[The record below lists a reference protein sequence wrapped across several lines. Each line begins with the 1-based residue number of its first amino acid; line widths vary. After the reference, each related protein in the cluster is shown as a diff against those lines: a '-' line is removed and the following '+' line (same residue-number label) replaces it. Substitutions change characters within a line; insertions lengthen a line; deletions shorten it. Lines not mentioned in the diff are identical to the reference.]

1 MSSFELRNLT
11 EKLSFIKDFSS
22 LILPTII
29 TFVAVLVL
37 GGTILL
43 GNKLKET
50 VKKESISQLSGKI
63 KSLSKNSI
71 SSGQAEVE
79 EKYQLDYLNDANYI
93 ELLSIQTTQR
103 ALLSYKIFP
112 SPKDLSYLIFKEFGK
127 RFCEGIEKQLARI
140 KAVDCPTDAEINK
153 HLEISGLSVRSGFSY
168 AGMPSYSGTMGE
180 VMGTIQRAVCEDK
193 ALSAFV
199 YCNPANISGY
209 EFWEQY
215 QYLGVTEAVEDCWYW
230 QLAYWAIEDVLSTIG
245 KLNSGS
251 ASVFTSPV
259 KRLLEISFKAGSSGG
274 YGLRRVAA
282 SSSKTPYAMSN
293 VVRPG
298 YILSTRGT
306 SVKPY
311 TKRSCN
317 EDIDVIHFNVSV
329 IVSSKAVPYFIRELC
344 SGKEHR
350 FKGFHGD
357 KEEQVFKHNQIT
369 ILEITILPVLQE
381 SKEHALY
388 CYGDE
393 AVVKVELV
401 CEYIFMKKGYKE
413 IIPETVK
420 QLFGGTET
428 TLTGI

>member
-1 MSSFELRNLT
+1 MSSFELRGLT

-22 LILPTII
+22 LVLPAVI
-29 TFVAVLVL
+29 TFVAVLILGVTVL
-37 GGTILL
+37 S
-43 GNKLKET
+43 GNKLKKT
-50 VKKESISQLSGKI
+50 VKKESIGQLSGKI
-63 KSLSKNSI
+63 KSLSKNSV
-71 SSGQAEVE
+71 SSGQAGVE

-93 ELLSIQTTQR
+93 ELLSLQTTQR

-153 HLEISGLSVRSGFSY
+153 HLEIAGLSVRSGSSY
-168 AGMPSYSGTMGE
+168 AGRRSYSGTMGE
-180 VMGTIQRAVCEDK
+180 VMGTIQQAVCEDK

-199 YCNPANISGY
+199 YCNPANINGY

-230 QLAYWAIEDVLSTIG
+230 QLAYWVIEDVLSTVG

-259 KRLLEISFKAGSSGG
+259 KRLLEISFVAGSGGG
-274 YGLRRVAA
+274 YGLKRGVA
-282 SSSKTPYAMSN
+282 SSKASYGGVS

-311 TKRSCN
+311 TKRSCD

-329 IVSSKAVPYFIRELC
+329 IVSSKAVPYFMRGLC
-344 SGKEHR
+344 CGKEHR

-369 ILEITILPVLQE
+369 ILETTILPVLQE
-381 SKEHALY
+381 SREHSLY
-388 CYGDE
+388 CYGDD
-393 AVVKVELV
+393 AVVKLELV
-401 CEYIFMKKGYKE
+401 CEYIFVKKGYEE

-420 QLFGGTET
+420 QLFGGTEAA
-428 TLTGI
+428 LTGI